1 MQMKTDACVILA
13 LWAVGSKNF
22 CLFGIDVMLDE
33 IARKR
38 READEARKEQERRA
52 QAAEEAGE
60 DQSK

>member
-1 MQMKTDACVILA
+1 MNDWL
-13 LWAVGSKNF
+13 
-22 CLFGIDVMLDE
+22 DVMLDE

-52 QAAEEAGE
+52 QTAEEAGE